1 MLWFTVW
8 TVLVL
13 ATLAGALWLG
23 RDLWRKGKALLA
35 ELERAADVVG
45 ALAERADALTAA
57 AGPDPL
63 SHDVL
68 GDPDEHRARLAGLRA
83 RSGRRRAPKS
93 SRMTRTI
100 RRISIGLRFGMV
112 LLRSARM

>member
-35 ELERAADVVG
+35 ELEHVGDLVEQMAD
-45 ALAERADALTAA
+45 RADELTAA
-57 AGPDPL
+57 AEAAPPT
-63 SHDVL
+63 HDVL
-68 GDPDEHRARLAGLRA
+68 GDPDEHRARL
-83 RSGRRRAPKS
+83 
-93 SRMTRTI
+93 
-100 RRISIGLRFGMV
+100 V
-112 LLRSARM
+112 ELRSARAVRRAERDARHAMTHARWRACTR